1 MCMTSAFFF
10 SLCVSL
16 IIFFL
21 PLAVYVQAE
30 VEEMKKNKMTL
41 KSEMAVLRKEDKR
54 LTGLQIAA
62 EEVSELK
69 KQLAIYK
76 QDKAAQAVCISFN
89 LEVASSPSLI
99 IPLLHIHSQ
108 AWRCVVIGK

>member
-1 MCMTSAFFF
+1 M
-10 SLCVSL
+10 SL

-30 VEEMKKNKMTL
+30 VEEMKKNEMIL
-41 KSEMAVLRKEDKR
+41 KSEIAALRKENKR
-54 LTGLQIAA
+54 LTGLQIAT

-76 QDKAAQAVCISFN
+76 QDKATQAVCISFN
-89 LEVASSPSLI
+89 LEVASSPSLLSFRYCI
-99 IPLLHIHSQ
+99 YIRKHGGVLL
-108 AWRCVVIGK
+108 